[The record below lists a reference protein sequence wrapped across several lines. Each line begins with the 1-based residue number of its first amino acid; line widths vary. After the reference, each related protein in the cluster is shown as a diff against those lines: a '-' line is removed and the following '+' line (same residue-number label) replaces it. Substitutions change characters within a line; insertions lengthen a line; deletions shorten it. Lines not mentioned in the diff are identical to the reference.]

1 MFEEVRIFNARGTLK
16 KTVKAK
22 ESSKRYWDKFYA
34 AQGKQNCRIEIKPK
48 RRARI
53 NPFEFPE
60 EPMNHWN
67 DY

>member
-16 KTVKAK
+16 KVVKTK
-22 ESSKRYWDKFYA
+22 ESSKRFWDKFYA
-34 AQGKQNCRIEIKPK
+34 AQGKQNSRIEIKPK
-48 RRARI
+48 RRPRI

-60 EPMNHWN
+60 EPMNHWG